1 MDEKQLSMRLEKAAA
16 YVPKKARLADI
27 GSDHAY
33 LPCALTLNHQID
45 FAIAG
50 EVVIGPF
57 QTAKE
62 QVERLKLTNT
72 IDVRLGNGL
81 DVLTLEDK
89 ITAITICGMG
99 GSLIASILE
108 NGIQKKQL
116 SGKERLILQPNIGEY
131 TLRNW
136 LMNHSYQI
144 IAEELIEEDQKKYEI
159 IIAEKSEQVQT
170 YTDQELKYGVF
181 LKNTPSTIFIDK
193 WQSELE
199 KKQTI
204 LASLKK
210 SSTDQSEKIQR
221 VEREMKE
228 IEELIQ

>member
-1 MDEKQLSMRLEKAAA
+1 MDEKQLSMRLAKAAA

>member
-1 MDEKQLSMRLEKAAA
+1 MDEKQLSMRLAKAAA

-144 IAEELIEEDQKKYEI
+144 IVEELIEEDQKKYEI

>member
-1 MDEKQLSMRLEKAAA
+1 MDEKQLSMRLAKAAA

-136 LMNHSYQI
+136 LMNHSYKI

-210 SSTDQSEKIQR
+210 SSTDQSKKIQQ

>member
-1 MDEKQLSMRLEKAAA
+1 MDEKQLSMRLAKAAA

-136 LMNHSYQI
+136 LMNHSYKI

>member
-1 MDEKQLSMRLEKAAA
+1 MDEKQLSMRLAKAAA
-16 YVPKKARLADI
+16 YVPKKARIADI

-210 SSTDQSEKIQR
+210 SSTDQSKKIQQ